1 MEQVREWLI
10 DLQLEQYSEACQL
23 TGEQMLATSNAQF
36 EKVSGTTS
44 IDLLSPAG
52 TYWLCYSAH

>member
-44 IDLLSPAG
+44 IDLPVL
-52 TYWLCYSAH
+52 YWLCYSAH